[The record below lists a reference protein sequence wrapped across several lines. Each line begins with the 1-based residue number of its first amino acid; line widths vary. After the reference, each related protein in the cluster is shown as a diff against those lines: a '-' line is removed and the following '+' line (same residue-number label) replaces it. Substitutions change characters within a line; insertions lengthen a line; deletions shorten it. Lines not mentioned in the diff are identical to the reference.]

1 MSVVAPSRKR
11 LVASLH
17 RLLVRRL
24 LGMTAV
30 ICALFAGVTYIQ
42 LYSNYDEAILESSM
56 SGAEDFRELI
66 LPQLDAPGGL
76 DKQAVQAALD
86 SLSGGL
92 RRPSLGFTV
101 SARILNADSRVVAQR
116 SATSYVLAPQVAQYI
131 SAHGYAF
138 RPGQAVQSR
147 SLVIIGGKP
156 HVHLAVS
163 LANSRGQVAAYA
175 ESVYAVSQLVQDDIR
190 KGTLGTVGLVVL
202 VVLATSLLLYPV
214 IIRLLRRVTRLSV
227 HLQEANLET
236 LRVLGSAIAKRDSDT
251 DRHNYRVT
259 IYAVRLAEA
268 LELPGAAIRSL
279 VKGGMLHDV
288 GKIGIRD
295 AVLLKPGS
303 LTPDEYREMQN
314 HVQHGRDIVTQA
326 SWLADA
332 VDVISGHHERYDG
345 GGYDHGLAGTD
356 IPLGARVF
364 AVADVF
370 DALTSRR
377 PYKEPF
383 AFEEALR
390 LLELERGSHFDPVV
404 LDAFRGIAQGLYD
417 SVAGCADAELHEA
430 LNLIFQT
437 YFIGDI
443 ETMLEGMEE
452 LVSGPGKAAAPG
464 EAPGG
469 EPQA

>member
-1 MSVVAPSRKR
+1 MTVVQPSRKR

-17 RLLVRRL
+17 RLLVWRL
-24 LGMTAV
+24 LGMTAL
-30 ICALFAGVTYIQ
+30 ICALFAGATYVQ
-42 LYSNYDEAILESSM
+42 LYANYDEAILESSM

-66 LPQLDAPGGL
+66 LPQLDAPGRL
-76 DKQAVQAALD
+76 DAKAVQAALD

-92 RRPSLGFTV
+92 RRPSLGFTA
-101 SARILNADSRVVAQR
+101 SARILDADSKVVAQR
-116 SATSYVLAPQVAQYI
+116 SATSYALAAQVAQYL
-131 SAHGYAF
+131 SAHGYVF

-147 SLVIIGGKP
+147 SLVLIGGKP

-163 LANSRGQVAAYA
+163 LVNSRGQVAAYG
-175 ESVYAVSQLVQDDIR
+175 ESVYAVSQLVQDNIR
-190 KGTLGTVGLVVL
+190 KSMLGTVGLVVL

-259 IYAVRLAEA
+259 IYTVRLAEA

-295 AVLLKPGS
+295 AVLLKPGG
-303 LTPDEYREMQN
+303 LTDGEYRVMQT
-314 HVQHGRDIVTQA
+314 HVQHGRDIVAQA
-326 SWLADA
+326 SWLSDA
-332 VDVISGHHERYDG
+332 LPVISGHHERYDG
-345 GGYDHGLAGTD
+345 NGYDHGLAGTD

-364 AVADVF
+364 ALADVF

-377 PYKEPF
+377 PYKEPY
-383 AFEEALR
+383 AFEEAMR
-390 LLELERGSHFDPVV
+390 LLELERGTHFDPAVFDV
-404 LDAFRGIAQGLYD
+404 FRRIARGLYD
-417 SVAGCADAELHEA
+417 SVAGCGDDELHET
-430 LNLIFQT
+430 LRQIFQT

-443 ETMLEGMEE
+443 ETMMEGMEE
-452 LVSGPGKAAAPG
+452 LVSGRKAGAETPAKPS
-464 EAPGG
+464 
-469 EPQA
+469 

>member
-1 MSVVAPSRKR
+1 MTPAPHSRKR

-17 RLLVRRL
+17 RLLIRRL

-30 ICALFAGVTYIQ
+30 ICVLFAGVAYVQ
-42 LYSNYDEAILESSM
+42 LYSNYDEAILESTM

-66 LPQLDAPGGL
+66 LPQLDAPGRL
-76 DKQAVQAALD
+76 DAKAVQAALD

-92 RRPSLGFTV
+92 RRPSLGFTA
-101 SARILNADSRVVAQR
+101 SARILDGDSTLVAQR
-116 SATSYVLAPQVAQYI
+116 SATSYALATQVAQYLKT
-131 SAHGYAF
+131 HGYVF
-138 RPGQAVQSR
+138 RPGQMVQSR

-190 KGTLGTVGLVVL
+190 KGMLSTVGLVVL
-202 VVLATSLLLYPV
+202 VALATSLLLYPV

-259 IYAVRLAEA
+259 IYTVRLAEA
-268 LELPGAAIRSL
+268 LELPGGTIRSL
-279 VKGGMLHDV
+279 VKGAMLHDV

-295 AVLLKPGS
+295 AVLLKPGA
-303 LTPDEYREMQN
+303 LTDDEYREMQH

-345 GGYDHGLAGTD
+345 SGYDHGLAGAD
-356 IPLGARVF
+356 IPLAARLF

-377 PYKEPF
+377 PYKEPYS
-383 AFEEALR
+383 FEEAMR
-390 LLELERGSHFDPVV
+390 LLELERGTHFDPAV
-404 LDAFRGIAQGLYD
+404 LDAFRRIACGLYD
-417 SVAGCADAELHEA
+417 SVADCGETELKEA
-430 LNLIFQT
+430 LRQIFQV
-437 YFIGDI
+437 YFTGDI
-443 ETMLEGMEE
+443 ETMMAGMEE
-452 LVSGPGKAAAPG
+452 LLSGRRTERETPNESA
-464 EAPGG
+464 
-469 EPQA
+469 